1 MMEVRDC
8 NHMSNDIEGFV
19 SANVT
24 KFSSDPVFTGMPTR
38 ISVIVFF
45 KKTAQIASF

>member
-38 ISVIVFF
+38 ISVSVFF
-45 KKTAQIASF
+45 KKTPQLATF